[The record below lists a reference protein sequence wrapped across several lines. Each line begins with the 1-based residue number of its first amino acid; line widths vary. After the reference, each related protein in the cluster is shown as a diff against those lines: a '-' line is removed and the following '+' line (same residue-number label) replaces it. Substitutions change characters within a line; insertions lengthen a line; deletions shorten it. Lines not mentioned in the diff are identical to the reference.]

1 VTGKAGKPAPDAID
15 IAVGARVRERRRAIR
30 MSQFALANQLG
41 VTFQQV
47 QKYERGD
54 NRVSASTLVRVA
66 QALDTSVAAL
76 VGEDGARSE
85 RPMFRHLAMPGAFE
99 LLDSFAKIGDPEVR
113 RAVLRLAK
121 SLAKASERSNAA

>member
-1 VTGKAGKPAPDAID
+1 MTATPDPID
-15 IAVGARVRERRRAIR
+15 IDVGARIRARRVFLGL
-30 MSQFALANQLG
+30 SQTKLANALG
-41 VTFQQV
+41 LTFQQV

-113 RAVLRLAK
+113 RAVLLLAK

>member
-1 VTGKAGKPAPDAID
+1 MTATPDPID
-15 IAVGARVRERRRAIR
+15 IDVGARIRARRVFLGL
-30 MSQFALANQLG
+30 SQTKLANALG
-41 VTFQQV
+41 LTFQQV

-121 SLAKASERSNAA
+121 SLAKASERSSAA